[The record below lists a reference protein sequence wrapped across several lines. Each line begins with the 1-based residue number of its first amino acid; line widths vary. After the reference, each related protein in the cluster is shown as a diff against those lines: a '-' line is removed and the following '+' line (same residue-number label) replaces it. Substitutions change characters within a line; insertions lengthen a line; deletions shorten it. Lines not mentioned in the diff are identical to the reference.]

1 MAAKRLDTDLDISK
15 LMTLQHYV
23 QEEDVQHIRA
33 GLHKA
38 GFTDFA
44 LLCN

>member
-1 MAAKRLDTDLDISK
+1 MATKRLDTDLDISK

-23 QEEDVQHIRA
+23 QEEDVQHLRA

-38 GFTDFA
+38 GLTDSA
-44 LLCN
+44 LLSN